1 MGLISRVSSRTYR
14 KFFYKRENTKMIFNK
29 FVEIGRVVF
38 IKESQQIAAVCD
50 VIDSNHIIIDS
61 PSVNRQK
68 INLKRCELTK
78 FKCTLLH
85 GARTRTVNKAWAAA
99 DIDGQWSGSAWAQK
113 LAKKSVRANIND
125 FQRFQVMKLKQQRRR
140 IVNSAL
146 SKA

>member
-1 MGLISRVSSRTYR
+1 MV
-14 KFFYKRENTKMIFNK
+14 FNK

-38 IKESQQIAAVCD
+38 IKETQQIAAICD
-50 VIDSNHIIIDS
+50 VIDANHVIIDA

-78 FKCTLLH
+78 FSVTFLH

-99 DIDGQWSGSAWAQK
+99 DIDSKWAASPWAQK
-113 LAKKSVRANIND
+113 LAKKALRAGIND

-140 IVNSAL
+140 IVNAAVN
-146 SKA
+146 KA